1 MLPMSILPIIHMSDL
16 QRSPKKVFE
25 LLRDYAV
32 IQSHGRDR
40 AFVLHPD
47 LGRIL
52 LESGMLDALR
62 KKHAEQTQPL
72 VHARDGGVTEKELT
86 DLIGNVLRELSKR

>member
-1 MLPMSILPIIHMSDL
+1 MSILPIIHMSEL
-16 QRSPKKVFE
+16 QRSPKKALQSLKE
-25 LLRDYAV
+25 YAV

-40 AFVLHPD
+40 AFVLHKD

-52 LESGMLDALR
+52 LESGMLEMLR
-62 KKHAEQTQPL
+62 KKYSEQSQSTGHVP
-72 VHARDGGVTEKELT
+72 VKDAAMEKELT